1 MLVAKINCESLEN
14 CQEELF
20 LVKLPTYNVETT
32 TLLLRDF
39 SKDSLQNMF
48 RKVTVWQFFLAL
60 TVFTTE
66 LAILPKEELIFDL
79 FEETVK
85 TLINLLENL

>member
-32 TLLLRDF
+32 TLLLGDF

-48 RKVTVWQFFLAL
+48 RKVHC
-60 TVFTTE
+60 
-66 LAILPKEELIFDL
+66 LAIFSCAHCLHYRTCNFTKRGAHFLPF
-79 FEETVK
+79 
-85 TLINLLENL
+85 